1 MTPEETALLASIGVT
16 EYWNI
21 AQLALICSMY
31 GFYLLLAFIALAL
44 LLKSGIP
51 SSRPHQYLLGLTILI
66 LGLNTWAYIISV
78 AIELVR
84 TKYVFTPLS
93 NGAGLRAQADV
104 ANANALPWSR
114 MSIWASNLNLLVG
127 DATVIWRAWAI
138 YTGNRI
144 AQWFLVILM
153 VLNGGESIGLR
164 LSCPAR
170 SLAGPL
176 PTMLIITSACDVA
189 NLPESLQTAV
199 LAISATSIWTSL
211 VANLVATLFIGAKLL
226 EHHKTVKALYNG
238 KHRSQVERLLL
249 LLVESGTVLGVL
261 QLLYAIFLTLED
273 FANPTENETAAYL
286 IFNSL
291 FSELVPMY
299 PLAVI
304 ILVKLERAP
313 LAESFH
319 LTFSATPN
327 VAKSDSPHGDK
338 ITRSIGF
345 AMPSHLSTIRFVE
358 GEVRDVSTTAGS
370 SFASDHVAQDNLEA
384 GKSQ

>member
-104 ANANALPWSR
+104 ANAKALPWSR

-153 VLNGGESIGLR
+153 VLNG
-164 LSCPAR
+164 A
-170 SLAGPL
+170 
-176 PTMLIITSACDVA
+176 MLIITSACDVA

-304 ILVKLERAP
+304 ILVNLERAP

-327 VAKSDSPHGDK
+327 VAESDSPHGDK

-370 SFASDHVAQDNLEA
+370 SFASDHVTQDNLEA

>member
-153 VLNGGESIGLR
+153 VLNG
-164 LSCPAR
+164 A
-170 SLAGPL
+170 
-176 PTMLIITSACDVA
+176 MLIITSACDVA

-261 QLLYAIFLTLED
+261 Q
-273 FANPTENETAAYL
+273 
-286 IFNSL
+286 
-291 FSELVPMY
+291 PMY

-384 GKSQ
+384 GKSHEPISIITKGHPKALCNGVGGEDKDYGSGGDEWAQDQDEHEFE

>member
-78 AIELVR
+78 GIELVR

-93 NGAGLRAQADV
+93 NGAGLEAQADV

-127 DATVIWRAWAI
+127 DATVIWRAYAI

-144 AQWFLVILM
+144 SQWFLVILM
-153 VLNGGESIGLR
+153 VLNGVCMSHESDFQKCF
-164 LSCPAR
+164 STA
-170 SLAGPL
+170 
-176 PTMLIITSACDVA
+176 MLIITSACDVA
-189 NLPESLQTAV
+189 NTPESLQTAV

-304 ILVKLERAP
+304 ILVNLERAP

-327 VAKSDSPHGDK
+327 VAESDSPHGDK
-338 ITRSIGF
+338 ITRNIGF

-370 SFASDHVAQDNLEA
+370 SFASDNVAQDNLEA
-384 GKSQ
+384 AESR

>member
-31 GFYLLLAFIALAL
+31 GFYLFLAFIAVAL

-93 NGAGLRAQADV
+93 NGAGLGAQADV
-104 ANANALPWSR
+104 ANAKALPWSR

-127 DATVIWRAWAI
+127 DATVIWRAYAI

-153 VLNGGESIGLR
+153 VLNGVCICISAHESDFQKCF
-164 LSCPAR
+164 STA
-170 SLAGPL
+170 
-176 PTMLIITSACDVA
+176 MLIITSACDVA

-304 ILVKLERAP
+304 ILVNLERAP

-327 VAKSDSPHGDK
+327 VAESDSPHGDK
-338 ITRSIGF
+338 ITRSTGF

-370 SFASDHVAQDNLEA
+370 SFASDHVAQDDLEA